1 MTVTVANLPYTFCPS
16 SSSQS
21 AQGFMFKNAYD
32 AWFYSNATATA
43 TQITDIDY
51 PGYHTYSISSL
62 TSVTT
67 TATATTSA
75 DHGLSVNDT
84 VVIAGATQT
93 EYNGTY
99 TVKTVADA
107 THFTYTFAGSA
118 TTPATGT
125 ITATGGAVTV
135 PGIVFLDGYFVV
147 MDTNAILYNSDLNDA
162 TAWNALDFLTAQTEP
177 GVGKALAKSQNYIIA
192 FKEWSTEFFYDAG
205 NATGSPF
212 SPVGNGFNLVGC
224 ASGDSVTNL
233 DGSLFWISQTRQ
245 KGRSVHT
252 MRGLE
257 TAPISSPDVER
268 ILNLSTL
275 ATVHAFGMK
284 IAGHSFYVLTLVDQN
299 VTLVYDEVTKMWS
312 QWTSLTL
319 GTPVNV
325 SSITLSGTTATVTT
339 AAAHNLSDGD
349 PVLIAGA
356 NQAAYNGIK
365 VITYTDSTHY
375 TFETTA
381 GTTTPATG
389 TITSTPYTETY
400 FKYTKYI
407 HALGK
412 DLLQHESDGTLCE
425 IVDTNYQDVAAPVN
439 VLIRTGK
446 IDAGTNNLKRHSRL
460 TILGNKVSANA
471 YVRYSDDDYTTNSK
485 YRKVD
490 LSADRSKIDR
500 LGAAIKRSYEVRH
513 LDNTSLQLSAID
525 VDMV

>member
-1 MTVTVANLPYTFCPS
+1 
-16 SSSQS
+16 
-21 AQGFMFKNAYD
+21 MFKNAYD
-32 AWFYSNATATA
+32 AWFYSSATATA

-51 PGYHTYSISSL
+51 PGYHTYSVTL
-62 TSVTT
+62 TSSST
-67 TATATTSA
+67 TATAVTST
-75 DHGLSVNDT
+75 DHGLSVNDSVT
-84 VVIAGATQT
+84 IAGAAQT

-99 TVKTVADA
+99 TVKTVADS

-135 PGIVFLDGYFVV
+135 PGIVWLDGYFVV

-177 GVGKALAKSQNYIIA
+177 GAGKALAKSQNYIIA

-212 SPVGNGFNLVGC
+212 SPVGNGFNLIGC
-224 ASGDSVTNL
+224 AAGQSVTSL
-233 DGSLFWISQTRQ
+233 DGILFWVSQTRQ
-245 KGRSVHT
+245 KGRGVQ
-252 MRGLE
+252 MMQGLE
-257 TAPISSPDVER
+257 TAQVSTPDVER

-275 ATVHAFGMK
+275 ATVHAYGLK
-284 IAGHSFYVLTLVDQN
+284 IAGHAFYVLTLVDQDI
-299 VTLVYDEVTKMWS
+299 TLVYDLTTKLWS
-312 QWTSLTL
+312 EWSSLTL
-319 GTPVNV
+319 GSAVSV

-339 AAAHNLSDGD
+339 AAAHNLTDGD
-349 PVLIAGA
+349 PALIAGA

-365 VITYTDSTHY
+365 VITYTDATHF
-375 TFETTA
+375 TFQTTA

-407 HALGK
+407 HALSK

-425 IVDTNYQDVAAPVN
+425 IVDTNYMDVAAPVN
-439 VLIRTGK
+439 VIMRTGK
-446 IDAGTNNLKRHSRL
+446 IDNQTNELKRHSRL

-471 YVRYSDDDYTTNSK
+471 YVRYSDDDYTTNST

-490 LSADRSKIDR
+490 LSAEMAKIDR
-500 LGAAIKRSYEVRH
+500 LGSARKRSYELRH
-513 LDNTSLQLSAID
+513 LDNTSLQLSALDID
-525 VDMV
+525 IV